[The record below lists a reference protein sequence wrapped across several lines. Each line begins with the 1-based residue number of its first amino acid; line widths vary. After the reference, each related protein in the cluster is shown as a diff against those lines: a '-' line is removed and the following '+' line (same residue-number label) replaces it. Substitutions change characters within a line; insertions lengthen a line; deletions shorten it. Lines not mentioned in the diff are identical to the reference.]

1 MPDKKIVI
9 NTSPIISLA
18 AVFGDLS
25 ILRCLYDEI
34 IVPVEVYQEILHDGG
49 KHFAADIF
57 REAQFLTKLAAPQQ
71 LLPFLKSG
79 LDRGEAAVIQTAF
92 NLDIKTVCIDEVV
105 GRRIARLCGLQLT
118 GSLGIII
125 RAILSGQDLDLFE
138 AIQKMRNQGIWISEA
153 LEKESQRIL
162 TEELKKRV

>member
-1 MPDKKIVI
+1 
-9 NTSPIISLA
+9 
-18 AVFGDLS
+18 
-25 ILRCLYDEI
+25 
-34 IVPVEVYQEILHDGG
+34 
-49 KHFAADIF
+49 
-57 REAQFLTKLAAPQQ
+57 
-71 LLPFLKSG
+71 
-79 LDRGEAAVIQTAF
+79 
-92 NLDIKTVCIDEVV
+92 LDIKTVCIDEVV